1 MGIHYLIKPGGP
13 SCILFR
19 IALPIP
25 GDSFQENFQENFRG
39 NFSGRNFLAT
49 VDSTTISFWNILSV
63 LFLFI
68 FLYMVLYPQWQLK
81 VIKMQR
87 QVRLKRMEKRWG
99 SRVLTM
105 IHRRESISLFGL
117 PAYQFIDEEDS
128 EQILR
133 WIRASR
139 KYPLDLILHTPGG
152 QLHASIQISRA
163 LKKHPKKTR
172 VIIPHYSMS
181 GGTIIALAAD
191 EIVMDKDAVIGPI
204 DPQIGD
210 MFRGLYPA
218 PSWIY
223 AAETKKENADDSTL
237 VMSDISRKSLNLTRK
252 VAKELLA
259 DKPKKTD
266 KVGMADKAGMVNSA
280 GMADKA
286 GRADKAGMGD
296 GPRMSDNPGMAAKA
310 GSEQGR
316 EIWVD
321 EVVEKL
327 VSGEMIH
334 ITPLSAEEA
343 KQLGLN
349 VNTDFPPE
357 VHEFMRL
364 FRPAKVSVEYVE

>member
-1 MGIHYLIKPGGP
+1 
-13 SCILFR
+13 
-19 IALPIP
+19 
-25 GDSFQENFQENFRG
+25 
-39 NFSGRNFLAT
+39 
-49 VDSTTISFWNILSV
+49 
-63 LFLFI
+63 
-68 FLYMVLYPQWQLK
+68 
-81 VIKMQR
+81 MQR
-87 QVRLKRMEKRWG
+87 QARLKRMEKRWG
-99 SRVLTM
+99 SKVLTM
-105 IHRRESISLFGL
+105 IHRREAISMFGL
-117 PAYQFIDEEDS
+117 PAYQFIDEEDA

-133 WIRASR
+133 WIRTYR
-139 KYPLDLILHTPGG
+139 KYPLDLIMHTPGG
-152 QLHASIQISRA
+152 QLNASIQIARA

-181 GGTIIALAAD
+181 GGTVIALAAD

-210 MFRGLYPA
+210 FVRGLYPA

-223 AAETKKENADDSTL
+223 AADTKKENADDSTL
-237 VMSDISRKSLNLTRK
+237 VMSDISRKALELTRK

-259 DKPKKTD
+259 DKPKMNNN
-266 KVGMADKAGMVNSA
+266 VGKAGKA
-280 GMADKA
+280 GMADNPVNA
-286 GRADKAGMGD
+286 GNPGIAGDQGTANSSETADNQGKVD
-296 GPRMSDNPGMAAKA
+296 GSGIADNPGMSGKA
-310 GSEQGR
+310 GSEEGR

-357 VHEFMRL
+357 VHEFMTF
-364 FRPAKVSVEYVE
+364 FRPAKMNVEYVE

>member
-1 MGIHYLIKPGGP
+1 MLT
-13 SCILFR
+13 L
-19 IALPIP
+19 
-25 GDSFQENFQENFRG
+25 
-39 NFSGRNFLAT
+39 
-49 VDSTTISFWNILSV
+49 
-63 LFLFI
+63 LFLFF
-68 FLYMVLYPQWQLK
+68 FLYAVIYPQWQLK
-81 VIKMQR
+81 VIRMQR
-87 QVRLKRMEKRWG
+87 QARLKRMEKRW
-99 SRVLTM
+99 SSKVLTM
-105 IHRRESISLFGL
+105 IHRREAISMFGL
-117 PAYQFIDEEDS
+117 PAYQFIDEEDA
-128 EQILR
+128 EQVLR
-133 WIRASR
+133 WIRNYR

-152 QLHASIQISRA
+152 QLHASIQIARA

-181 GGTIIALAAD
+181 GGTMIALAAD

-210 MFRGLYPA
+210 FVRGLYPA

-223 AAETKKENADDSTL
+223 AAETKKEKADDSTL
-237 VMSDISRKSLNLTRK
+237 VMSDISRKSLELTRK

-259 DKPKKTD
+259 DKPKKANNAG
-266 KVGMADKAGMVNSA
+266 KADKAGKTGNPGIADDPGTANSP
-280 GMADKA
+280 GTADNQ
-286 GRADKAGMGD
+286 GTADNPGTADNQGTA
-296 GPRMSDNPGMAAKA
+296 DNPGMSGKA

-357 VHEFMRL
+357 VHEFMRF
-364 FRPAKVSVEYVE
+364 FRPAKMNVEYVE